1 MQKKFSP
8 LSFAGGMLL
17 ILFACGLGY
26 VLIPK
31 QKNNQS
37 SLELDKA
44 RQTED
49 SCVFSRDHFY
59 RTQHHKHLSK
69 DAEVLVLMPEEES
82 MLEKGNL
89 NAQERKLVELL
100 PNAPSV
106 YLYDLKVTEF
116 QKLYFEN
123 STRALHDTVASKLLN
138 LAMKSLR
145 DNKFETALE
154 KFKPLLRINND
165 DPNALFYSGISCYY
179 IKDYPKALI
188 MFNRIGNLSNNV
200 FKQDAYWY
208 KALCFLDMKKNA
220 EAKTLL
226 QHIADIEG
234 FYSGRAKKALIEL
247 K

>member
-1 MQKKFSP
+1 
-8 LSFAGGMLL
+8 
-17 ILFACGLGY
+17 
-26 VLIPK
+26 
-31 QKNNQS
+31 
-37 SLELDKA
+37 
-44 RQTED
+44 
-49 SCVFSRDHFY
+49 
-59 RTQHHKHLSK
+59 
-69 DAEVLVLMPEEES
+69 
-82 MLEKGNL
+82 
-89 NAQERKLVELL
+89 
-100 PNAPSV
+100 
-106 YLYDLKVTEF
+106 
-116 QKLYFEN
+116 
-123 STRALHDTVASKLLN
+123 
-138 LAMKSLR
+138 MKSLR